1 MIPVQPYR
9 LDDLCGMLPP
19 RPLNS
24 HKGDYGHVLVIGG
37 NHGMGGAAR
46 MAAESAA
53 RLGAGLVSVATR
65 AAHAHVIA
73 AQRPELMVHGVDD
86 KQGLDSLIERT
97 TVIVVGPGL
106 GLDDWAQGLLEA
118 ALKAERPMVIDAD
131 ALNLLAG
138 MGRRVTDNA
147 ILTPHPGEAARLL
160 DSSSHAVQA
169 DRPHAVQ
176 QLRKAYG
183 GVWLLKGA
191 GTLICSDGQLSVC
204 LHGHP
209 GMASGGMG
217 DVLSGMLGALLAQG
231 LDVPSAARLGVAL
244 HAAAGEEAAR
254 VDGGRGLLALD
265 LLPHA
270 RRLLEDT
277 SPCLR

>member
-1 MIPVQPYR
+1 MIPVQSYC
-9 LDDLCGMLPP
+9 LDDLRGMLPP
-19 RPLNS
+19 RSLNS
-24 HKGDYGHVLVIGG
+24 HKGDYGHVLIIGG

-46 MAAESAA
+46 MAAEAAA

-65 AAHAHVIA
+65 SCHAHVIA

-86 KQGLDSLIERT
+86 DQAMTPLIERA
-97 TVIVVGPGL
+97 TVLVVGPGL
-106 GLDDWAQGLLEA
+106 GRDDWARSLFDV

-138 MGRRVTDNA
+138 MGWRVADHA

-183 GVWLLKGA
+183 GVWVLKGA
-191 GTLICSDGQLSVC
+191 GTLICGDGQLSAC
-204 LHGHP
+204 RHGHP

-231 LDVPSAARLGVAL
+231 LDAPSAARLGVAL

-254 VDGGRGLLALD
+254 VDGGRGLLALE

-270 RRLLEDT
+270 RRLLENP

>member
-1 MIPVQPYR
+1 MIHAQSYR
-9 LDDLCGMLPP
+9 LDDLRGMLPP

-24 HKGDYGHVLVIGG
+24 HKGDYGHVLIIGG

-46 MAAESAA
+46 MAAEAAA

-65 AAHAHVIA
+65 TAHAHVIT

-86 KQGLDSLIERT
+86 DQAVASLIEGAT
-97 TVIVVGPGL
+97 ILVVGPGL
-106 GLDDWAQGLLEA
+106 GRDEWAQGLLAA

-138 MGRRVTDNA
+138 TEQRVTDNA

-160 DSSSHAVQA
+160 ESTAHTVQA
-169 DRPHAVQ
+169 NRPHAVQ

-183 GVWLLKGA
+183 GVWVLKGA
-191 GTLICSDGQLSVC
+191 GTLICSDGQLNSC

-231 LDVPSAARLGVAL
+231 LDAPSAACLGVAL

-270 RRLLEDT
+270 RRLLENI
-277 SPCLR
+277 SPC